1 MSGPWLHV
9 IGVGDGGLA
18 SLTPQQAVVLGR
30 ARIVFGGARH
40 LAMLPADHP
49 AIRTPWRSPFA
60 DSAEDILAARGSDAV
75 VLATGDPS
83 WFGPARWL
91 REVLDPGEM
100 TIWPA
105 PSAFALAAAR
115 LGWSIEDVRC
125 LTVHGRPVAALN
137 PEIAHDS
144 RWLVLSQDG
153 TSPAAVAKLL
163 AARGCGISRLTIL
176 EHLGGSAERI
186 RGTDAASFDLGDIA
200 ALNVVAVECRLDPE
214 TREFA
219 RSAGLPDDAF
229 RHDGKMTKRV
239 LRALAV
245 AALEPAPGHLLWDVG
260 AGSGSICVEWLRA
273 APGTRAIAI
282 EPVAERRAAIAENA
296 FRLSTHGIEIR
307 GGRAPAAL
315 AGLEAPD
322 AVFLGG
328 GLTDGIFVAAFNA
341 LKPGGRLVA
350 HAVTLESEAILLG
363 LHEVHGGDL
372 LRVGVD
378 RAEPV
383 GPYRGWRPA
392 MPVTH
397 WHLTKARLP

>member
-1 MSGPWLHV
+1 MSAPWLHV
-9 IGVGDGGLA
+9 IGIGDNGLG
-18 SLTPQQAVVLGR
+18 SLTPEQAAVLAR
-30 ARIVFGGARH
+30 AAIVFGGARH
-40 LAMLPADHP
+40 LAMLSADHP

-60 DSAEDILAARGSDAV
+60 ESAADILAARGQAAV
-75 VLATGDPS
+75 VLATGDPC

-100 TIWPA
+100 AILPA

-115 LGWSIEDVRC
+115 LGWSLEDVRC

-137 PEIAHDS
+137 PDIAEGA
-144 RWLVLSQDG
+144 RWLVLSEG
-153 TSPAAVAKLL
+153 GASPAAIAKLL
-163 AARGCGISRLTIL
+163 ADRGYGQSRLTIL
-176 EHLGGSAERI
+176 EHLGGPAERV
-186 RGTDAASFDLGDIA
+186 RSTDAASFDLGEIA
-200 ALNVVAVECRLDPE
+200 ELNVVAAECRADPE

-219 RSAGLPDDAF
+219 RTAGLPDDAF

-239 LRALAV
+239 LRALAI

-260 AGSGSICVEWLRA
+260 AGSGSISVEWLRA

-296 FRLSTHGIEIR
+296 FRLGTHGIDLRE
-307 GGRAPAAL
+307 GRAPAAF

-350 HAVTLESEAILLG
+350 HAVTLESEAILLA
-363 LHEVHGGDL
+363 LHEVHGGEL